1 MYARLFSSDP
11 PGDAF
16 DRSEANVP
24 LIKTPSMSRTVV
36 NNSLRKKENNCFH
49 LKVKLKYTYLTEYFY
64 SRHKIFNSIQVN
76 KMWQKSSSVYQSLY
90 HAYMQQDKCEMT
102 KTYLLVCM
110 STVPDVMI

>member
-36 NNSLRKKENNCFH
+36 NNSLREKKYIIIFT
-49 LKVKLKYTYLTEYFY
+49 LKQ
-64 SRHKIFNSIQVN
+64 N
-76 KMWQKSSSVYQSLY
+76 
-90 HAYMQQDKCEMT
+90 QDT
-102 KTYLLVCM
+102 LN
-110 STVPDVMI
+110 